1 MQEEDEEEELL
12 NGHLMETT
20 KTFYRDQREEI
31 DKVDSCPL
39 LFLQIRKF
47 FQQTLWILELGGQ
60 ILMPEDDPWI

>member
-47 FQQTLWILELGGQ
+47 FQQTL
-60 ILMPEDDPWI
+60 